1 MFFLNSHEIQAGW
14 RKLCKVGKH
23 WGSEAWN
30 QNMLQCIFSV
40 SVIRCKYRKVYII
53 IGLHSG
59 SQKLQ
64 VDD

>member
-14 RKLCKVGKH
+14 RKH

>member
-1 MFFLNSHEIQAGW
+1 MKF
-14 RKLCKVGKH
+14 KLGGGNYARMVN

-59 SQKLQ
+59 NQKLQ
-64 VDD
+64 VDA